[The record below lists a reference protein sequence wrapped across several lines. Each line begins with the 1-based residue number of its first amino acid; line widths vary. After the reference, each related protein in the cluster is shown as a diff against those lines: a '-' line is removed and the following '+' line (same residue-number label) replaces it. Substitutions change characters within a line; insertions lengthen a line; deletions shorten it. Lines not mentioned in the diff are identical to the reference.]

1 MVSVASVTNVGRF
14 GFIMFAMH
22 ACLVYVPSIPKNVG
36 HFGFIMFTTHLDIIY
51 I

>member
-1 MVSVASVTNVGRF
+1 MVSVASVTDVGRF